1 MNRIIL
7 VGNGFDLAHGLS
19 TSYKNFMEWYWDQWL
34 YKLRICHENTTSDQL
49 CTFTIRNKPGTW
61 HTYAFQNFSPI
72 SSLKGRDEINKM
84 LKSND
89 DMFEIELCPF
99 LERIYASI
107 ETKNWVDI
115 ENEYYQCLLE
125 WKNYPIAQLNK
136 DFAFLRDK
144 LIEYLSA
151 IECPDVNP
159 EIKKLIQA
167 PILKDDIA
175 ITSLSIWTD
184 FVNERL
190 KYDTHKWNTLLRRY
204 GMELF
209 ASGRDFDYAYRAGL
223 PTDQEEYSLEE
234 IDRMSER
241 LNSSP
246 SALIPDRIMLLN
258 FNYTNM
264 ADKSLPN
271 DEEFPIVHIHDELTD
286 PDSVIFGYG
295 DEVDEGY
302 EMLKKKNNNE
312 YLEYMKTPRYLEAD
326 NYRRMQ
332 AFIDSA
338 PYQVFIMGHSCGN
351 SDRTLLQTLFEHKNC
366 VSIKPFYYVDEKGK
380 TDYLDKVQNISR
392 NFTDTTKMRERVVN
406 KRYCEPLPQL
416 KAE

>member
-19 TSYKNFMEWYWDQWL
+19 TSYKNFMEWYWEQWFDKL
-34 YKLRICHENTTSDQL
+34 YKCHKNTISDNL
-49 CTFTIRNKPGTW
+49 CTLTNRGGIWSAFILNKFINPLQRPNKRHVITE
-61 HTYAFQNFSPI
+61 I
-72 SSLKGRDEINKM
+72 LKNNEGQ
-84 LKSND
+84 
-89 DMFEIELCPF
+89 FGIELCPF
-99 LERIYASI
+99 LERIYTAI
-107 ETKNWVDI
+107 ETRNWVDI

-144 LIEYLSA
+144 LIEYLST

-175 ITSLSIWTD
+175 ITSLHLWKD

-190 KYDTHKWNTLLRRY
+190 KYDTQKWNILLQRY
-204 GMELF
+204 GMKLF
-209 ASGRDFDYAYRAGL
+209 TSRYDFDYAYLVGL
-223 PTDQEEYSLEE
+223 PTEQEEYSFEE
-234 IDRMSER
+234 IERMSER
-241 LNSSP
+241 LNSSK

-271 DEEFPIVHIHDELTD
+271 DEEFPIVHIHGELTD
-286 PDSVIFGYG
+286 PDGVIFGYG

-392 NFTDTTKMRERVVN
+392 NFTDAKKMRERVVN

>member
-72 SSLKGRDEINKM
+72 SSPKGRDEINKM

-115 ENEYYQCLLE
+115 ESEYYQCLLE

-136 DFAFLRDK
+136 DFALLRNK
-144 LIEYLSA
+144 LIEYLST

-175 ITSLSIWTD
+175 VTSLHLWKD

-190 KYDTHKWNTLLRRY
+190 KYNTQKWNILLQRY
-204 GMELF
+204 GMKLF
-209 ASGRDFDYAYRAGL
+209 TSRYDFDYAYLVGL
-223 PTDQEEYSLEE
+223 PTEQEEYSFEE
-234 IDRMSER
+234 IERMSER
-241 LNSSP
+241 LNSSK

-271 DEEFPIVHIHDELTD
+271 DEEFPIVHIHGELTD
-286 PDSVIFGYG
+286 PDGVIFGYG

-392 NFTDTTKMRERVVN
+392 NFTDATKMRERVVN

>member
-72 SSLKGRDEINKM
+72 SSPKGRDEINKM

-99 LERIYASI
+99 LERIYTAI
-107 ETKNWVDI
+107 ETRNWVDI

-144 LIEYLSA
+144 LIEYLST

-209 ASGRDFDYAYRAGL
+209 ASRRDFDYAYRAGL

-264 ADKSLPN
+264 ADQSLPDN
-271 DEEFPIVHIHDELTD
+271 EVFPVVHIHGDLTD
-286 PDSVIFGYG
+286 PHGVIFGYG

-366 VSIKPFYYVDEKGK
+366 VSIKPFYYVNEKGK
-380 TDYLDKVQNISR
+380 DDYLDKVQNISR
-392 NFTDTTKMRERVVN
+392 NFTDAKKMRERVVN

-416 KAE
+416 KSE